1 MITYTDLWKVYQEEY
16 EGQQFDEQVG
26 TKYLIK
32 NSFHFTKLVS
42 RWTRNPIN
50 RSTFSHSFVNINL
63 FSHGGWVVWDTT
75 SCNQSS
81 TDPHSNPT
89 GDYIEAWNICMKLA
103 KIAFKLLMKIWDS
116 VYISITGLV
125 WRLLFGDFLR
135 LTFRVIF
142 VNYFCLQNLNFYL

>member
-63 FSHGGWVVWDTT
+63 FSHGG
-75 SCNQSS
+75 
-81 TDPHSNPT
+81 
-89 GDYIEAWNICMKLA
+89 
-103 KIAFKLLMKIWDS
+103 
-116 VYISITGLV
+116 
-125 WRLLFGDFLR
+125 
-135 LTFRVIF
+135 
-142 VNYFCLQNLNFYL
+142 